1 MRLLRNDQ
9 AADEYIVEGDRI
21 LRLER
26 LEGTG
31 YEPDVDE
38 WLALPTGPPCP
49 SCGSTWF
56 GSSNCTGY
64 LLTRHCHDEHG
75 VGCQARFRETK
86 EEMGMT
92 AAQIVGRLLGY
103 RRRFLAGHYPQSAYL
118 LDRDRSA

>member
-1 MRLLRNDQ
+1 MRRVRNDRPP
-9 AADEYIVEGDRI
+9 DEYIVEGDKI
-21 LRLER
+21 IRLER

-49 SCGSTWF
+49 TCGSTWF

-75 VGCQARFRETK
+75 VGCKARFRENDL
-86 EEMGMT
+86 GLT
-92 AAQIVGRLLGY
+92 AAQIVGRLLGF
-103 RRRFLAGHYPQSAYL
+103 RRRFWAGRYPQHAYL
-118 LDRDRSA
+118 LDGERPA